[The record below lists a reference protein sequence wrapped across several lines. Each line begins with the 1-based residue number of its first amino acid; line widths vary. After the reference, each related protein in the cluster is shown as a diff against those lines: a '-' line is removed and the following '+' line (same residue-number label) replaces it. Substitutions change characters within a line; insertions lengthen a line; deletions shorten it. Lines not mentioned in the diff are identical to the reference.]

1 MSTRTILTGAPV
13 FDATEDAP
21 RPDAAVVL
29 EDDRVVAV
37 LGAGEL
43 PSEGDHRTIALPAG
57 STVVPGLIDMHVH
70 LCDWAAPMDVARDP
84 ARLALHAAAS
94 ARITQRAGI
103 TTVRDVGSAYD
114 IGVAVR
120 DSVARGTTLG
130 SRVVACS
137 RLICMTGGHGSELG
151 WNGSFAREANGP
163 DDCRKAVREEIKAG
177 VDWIKVALDGAR
189 SVPGKRV
196 LEFTQEEVDA
206 IVDEAH
212 RLGVRVACHIF
223 LPESAEMAIRAGVDT
238 VEHGLELSEENVRG
252 LAEKGIVLV
261 PTIRLPRH
269 IIDLGQRMLD
279 MGDYGAQAMRH
290 ATEALPTHAASFQR
304 ALAAGVTVAAGTD
317 TSSFVGGIDSLVSDL
332 EYMVELGMTPAE
344 ALRSA
349 TSVAAETLERAGEI
363 GTLVPGA
370 LADLVVVG
378 GSPTDD
384 ISALHDVRLVIQGGR
399 VVAGAP
405 QLVAAADELVAPEA
419 VAA

>member
-1 MSTRTILTGAPV
+1 MSNRTILTGAQV
-13 FDATEDAP
+13 FDATGDDP
-21 RPDAAVVL
+21 RPDAAIVL
-29 EDDRVVAV
+29 EDDRIVEVVAE
-37 LGAGEL
+37 GTL
-43 PSEGDHRTIALPAG
+43 PDEGDHRTIALPAG
-57 STVVPGLIDMHVH
+57 STALPGLIDMHVH
-70 LCDWAAPMDVARDP
+70 LCDWAAPMDLARDP

-94 ARITQRAGI
+94 ARTTQRAGI
-103 TTVRDVGSAYD
+103 TTVRDVGSAFD

-120 DSVARGTTLG
+120 DAVDRGETLG

-163 DDCRKAVREEIKAG
+163 DDCRKAVREEIKTG

-189 SVPGKRV
+189 AVPGKRV
-196 LEFTQEEVDA
+196 LEFTQPELDA

-223 LPESAEMAIRAGVDT
+223 LPETAAMAIEAGVDT
-238 VEHGLELSEENVRG
+238 VEHGLELSDENVRG
-252 LAEKGIVLV
+252 LAEQGIVLV

-279 MGDYGAQAMRH
+279 MGDYGVQAMRH

-349 TSVAAETLERAGEI
+349 TSVAAETLEKAGEI

-378 GSPTDD
+378 GTPTDD
-384 ISALHDVRLVIQGGR
+384 VSALHDVRLVVQGGR
-399 VVAGAP
+399 VVAGDP
-405 QLVAAADELVAPEA
+405 QLVAAAAALVAPEA